1 MSPEKAKLLDWI
13 KRQMKSVDRNAIIE
27 RNKELAEYRDW
38 QKAMNAYMAGKR
50 FYNPEVHGPII
61 ARMYG
66 PNRNV
71 FQRWRDEGY
80 PRYPHR
86 ERDFDNPE
94 TLAGV
99 MYQEY
104 YPGEYMDELS
114 YPGTDRMIGVGDDV
128 NAADWGGM
136 PSRMSRKE
144 FDRRMNVLDDWYD
157 ANFIDPMDL
166 R

>member
-1 MSPEKAKLLDWI
+1 MPKDKVKLLDWI
-13 KRQMKSVDRNAIIE
+13 KGQMKSVDRNAIIK
-27 RNKELAEYRDW
+27 RNEELAEYRDW

-66 PNRNV
+66 PDRNV
-71 FQRWRDEGY
+71 FRRWRDEGY
-80 PRYPHR
+80 PRLPYR
-86 ERDFDNPE
+86 ERDFDNLE

-104 YPGEYMDELS
+104 YPDDYMDQLS

-128 NAADWGGM
+128 ISAGWGDSQ
-136 PSRMSRKE
+136 PRMSRKE
-144 FDRRMNVLDDWYD
+144 FDRRMKVLDDWYN
-157 ANFIDPMDL
+157 ANFFDPMDL